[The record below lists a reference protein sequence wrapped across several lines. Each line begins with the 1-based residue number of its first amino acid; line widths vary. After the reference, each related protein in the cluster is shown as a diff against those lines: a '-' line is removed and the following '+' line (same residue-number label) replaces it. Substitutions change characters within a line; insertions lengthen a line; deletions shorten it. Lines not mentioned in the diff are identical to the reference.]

1 MNFSSKY
8 SKISDFSGFSKD
20 WQANFSKD
28 APTKNNIVVKA
39 NSTNENRKVK

>member
-20 WQANFSKD
+20 WQANF
-28 APTKNNIVVKA
+28 
-39 NSTNENRKVK
+39 